1 MRFAGISCQFF
12 KEDKMKKLNKLIAA
26 LLMCTFA
33 GTPFAADDASNFP
46 NKPVTAMVAWAAGG
60 GADLVFRALA
70 EVFPKYA
77 NGQPLVIVN
86 KGEAAGVPG
95 IVDFMRNAAPDG
107 YSVMHWNIAHVIK
120 THMDNVPFTATSFV
134 PVAKVV
140 EANDY
145 LNVKADAKWK
155 TLQEFIAD
163 AKANP
168 GQISIGNAGVGGGNH
183 LAAILFE
190 QTAGIQLKHIPFAGG
205 GPSVTGLLSGDCQ
218 SAMNVAP
225 EGIPNAQSGQVRIL
239 AVFGEKRFGAAPDVP
254 TGKEAGLDFVYDQW
268 RGVVAPEKTPAA
280 IVQKLQGIFKS
291 SVEDPVFIEKMKAL
305 SVTPAFRDAK
315 TFGELIVSED
325 KRLENVVKT
334 AKIGNRYK

>member
-1 MRFAGISCQFF
+1 
-12 KEDKMKKLNKLIAA
+12 MKKLIVA
-26 LLMCTFA
+26 LTLCAFA
-33 GTPFAADDASNFP
+33 GAPFAAEDPAKFP
-46 NKPVTAMVAWAAGG
+46 SKPVTAMVAWAAGG

-95 IVDFMRNAAPDG
+95 IVDFMQNASADG
-107 YSVMHWNIAHVIK
+107 YNVMHWNIAHVIK
-120 THMDNVPFTATSFV
+120 SHMDNVPFTATSFT

-140 EANDY
+140 EAPDY

-155 TLQEFIAD
+155 NLQEFIAD

-190 QTAGIQLKHIPFAGG
+190 QTAGIKVKHIPFAGG

-225 EGIPNAQSGQVRIL
+225 EGIPNVQSGQVRIL
-239 AVFGEKRFGAAPDVP
+239 AVFGDKRFAAAPDAP

-268 RGVVAPEKTPAA
+268 RGVVAPPKTPAE
-280 IVQKLQGIFKS
+280 IVARLQAIFKS
-291 SVEDPVFIEKMKAL
+291 CVEDPVYIEKMKKLGA
-305 SVTPAFRDAK
+305 TPAFKDAK
-315 TFGELIVSED
+315 SFGELIASED
-325 KRLENVVKT
+325 KRLENVIKT